1 MADYYYEENGRTKKF
16 FIWILIAVFL
26 IALLWAGGIIG
37 HKASSEEPDGQ
48 LLSDEEILKYGL
60 DDKFAVTESE
70 WLALKDEVR
79 QLRQELEQLK
89 SDTARRAVVRTGTAI
104 TPKVAQD
111 QSKAKSVPVKSQVAS
126 TPTENKSQAVTLANY
141 NHDFYRSEAMVALK
155 NNTDR
160 TITLISG
167 RLIYYDMSGNMLD
180 YQDFTKYVTIEPS
193 MVKTISLKGY
203 GTRDNYAYYKSELSL
218 TNRNRKYKVKFE
230 LKSYKTN

>member
-26 IALLWAGGIIG
+26 IALLWAGIG

-89 SDTARRAVVRTGTAI
+89 SDTARRAAVRTGTAI

-141 NHDFYRSEAMVALK
+141 NHDWLESNAMVALK
-155 NNTDR
+155 NNTDY
-160 TITLISG
+160 TVNQVSG
-167 RLIYYDMSGNMLD
+167 RMIYYDMSGNMLD
-180 YQDFTKYVTIEPS
+180 YQDFTTYITIEPG
-193 MVKTISLKGY
+193 MVKNFSLSGY
-203 GTRDNYAYYKSELSL
+203 GTRDHYAYYKSEIFPMS
-218 TNRNRKYKVKFE
+218 RNRKYKVKFE

>member
-89 SDTARRAVVRTGTAI
+89 SDTARRAVVRTGTAQQNI
-104 TPKVAQD
+104 
-111 QSKAKSVPVKSQVAS
+111 SSVPVQPRAATAS
-126 TPTENKSQAVTLANY
+126 VVKKSQAITLANY
-141 NHDFYRSEAMVALK
+141 NHDWLESNAMVALK
-155 NNTDR
+155 NNTDY
-160 TITLISG
+160 TVNQVSG
-167 RLIYYDMSGNMLD
+167 RMVYYDMSGNMLD
-180 YQDFTKYVTIEPS
+180 YQDFTTYITIEPG